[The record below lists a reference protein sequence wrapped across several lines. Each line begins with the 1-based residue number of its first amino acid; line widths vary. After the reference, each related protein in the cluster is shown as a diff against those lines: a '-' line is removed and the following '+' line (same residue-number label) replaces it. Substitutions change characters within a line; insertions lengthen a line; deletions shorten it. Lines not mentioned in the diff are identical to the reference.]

1 MLAFTEVR
9 VRRSIGWAR
18 LAYEQRAN
26 LPAKPPVVRRKSS
39 LLVQPYLIPPI
50 QAVKQPEPWKR
61 MPADPR
67 RSVYLPPRGSIAW
80 SLLGQ
85 VMR

>member
-1 MLAFTEVR
+1 MLALTE
-9 VRRSIGWAR
+9 RRRRPEWGWSK
-18 LAYEQRAN
+18 LAYEQGVKRPN
-26 LPAKPPVVRRKSS
+26 LRVVRRR
-39 LLVQPYLIPPI
+39 LVQPYLIPPI
-50 QAVKQPEPWKR
+50 EAKQPEPWNR
-61 MPADPR
+61 LPADPR

>member
-1 MLAFTEVR
+1 MLAATE
-9 VRRSIGWAR
+9 RRRRPDWGWSK
-18 LAYEQRAN
+18 LAYEQWVK
-26 LPAKPPVVRRKSS
+26 LPKLRVVRRQ
-39 LLVQPYLIPPI
+39 VQPYLIPPI